1 MAIPEGWI
9 SYTATVRNKIGKQAS
24 KKVEDMIA
32 SYIATNPNA
41 TGEELRSFAF
51 NAIRGVLQTQGE
63 AAGALARDNFATVM
77 DSAGENVDAKLYG
90 YDDIIDED
98 YMRGHI
104 YKSYRNN
111 FSDSAANIEQFIRAM
126 GDTASSGV
134 NRMHMMNTK
143 LNADAN
149 DKRYARVPTG
159 SKTCA
164 WCMMLASRGA
174 MYYSEDT
181 AKAGNHNNCDCVFV
195 AMPKG
200 KYVDGWD
207 GKSWERMQETME
219 ICGID
224 PYTQFDELTKEQMAR
239 LNDYLSFQSVLY
251 YKNGAIVPV
260 KYIKP
265 RDLLTVDEKEA
276 VDALQKAGF
285 AICTLKEDPT
295 ASVNIDSLSLINNAL
310 IEFKNVSNLGS
321 SLNNQFKRM
330 RAKQSKIETID
341 DSSQVF
347 GLITTNGM
355 DEASENITIAVMHE
369 MRKNQKVFIVS
380 QGRIHAYLR
389 R

>member
-41 TGEELRSFAF
+41 AGDELRSFAF
-51 NAIRGVLQTQGE
+51 NAIKSVLQTQGE

-77 DSAGENVDAKLYG
+77 DSAGENVDTQLYG
-90 YDDIIDED
+90 YSDVIDED

-111 FSDSAANIEQFIRAM
+111 FSDSTANVEQFIRAM
-126 GDTASSGV
+126 GETASSCV

-164 WCMMLASRGA
+164 WCMMLASKGA

-207 GKSWERMQETME
+207 GKSWERMQGIMDMCE
-219 ICGID
+219 ID
-224 PYTQFDELTKEQMAR
+224 PYTQFNELTKEQSAR
-239 LNDYLSFQSVLY
+239 LSALVNLYNMEFFKSGMIKDVEFFKPLSEMSNSEVRVVSAFY
-251 YKNGAIVPV
+251 
-260 KYIKP
+260 
-265 RDLLTVDEKEA
+265 R
-276 VDALQKAGF
+276 AGMNVR
-285 AICTLKEDPT
+285 TLKENPI
-295 ASVNIDSLSLINNAL
+295 AKGNIDNFIDRRIPIETKEILNAGSAINNRLAKARKNWYNL
-310 IEFKNVSNLGS
+310 HVKTDLYVAFDIDSCKDSLETIEVTL
-321 SLNNQFKRM
+321 
-330 RAKQSKIETID
+330 RAKQRNREH
-341 DSSQVF
+341 F
-347 GLITTNGM
+347 
-355 DEASENITIAVMHE
+355 
-369 MRKNQKVFIVS
+369 FIVKNAE
-380 QGRIHAYLR
+380 IVKMI
-389 R
+389 